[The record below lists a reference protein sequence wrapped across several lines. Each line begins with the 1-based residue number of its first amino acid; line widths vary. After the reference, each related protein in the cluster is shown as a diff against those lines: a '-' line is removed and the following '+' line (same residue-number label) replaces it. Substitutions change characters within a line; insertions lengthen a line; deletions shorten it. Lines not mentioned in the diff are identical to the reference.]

1 MYQYGAQ
8 PKLPEASGAPNWT
21 SHRSLEWQVTSA
33 VNAWGILV
41 QFARLQ
47 IVARVL
53 KRDHPVNQD
62 NIVNQFINQFNQA
75 FIPGAQ
81 ALGEEMQMQVRSAMT
96 KALKKMD
103 LVTREE
109 FDIQQAVLQRSR
121 EKLDA
126 LETQISGL
134 EDSIHQL
141 RSEKNDK

>member
-1 MYQYGAQ
+1 
-8 PKLPEASGAPNWT
+8 
-21 SHRSLEWQVTSA
+21 
-33 VNAWGILV
+33 
-41 QFARLQ
+41 
-47 IVARVL
+47 
-53 KRDHPVNQD
+53 VNQD

-126 LETQISGL
+126 LETQISSL
-134 EDSIHQL
+134 EESIRQL
-141 RSEKNDK
+141 TANKSN